1 MPEQIHAYRHRPL
14 SEILAPAAEPEAEGQ
29 TESKKEKETAP
40 AKEQESQLPEKYRG
54 KSAEEIAEMH
64 LNAEKRLGQLQN
76 EVGQLRGLV
85 TDLSSIQ
92 RTPQEP
98 ETTEQVE
105 VSRDEFLDDPT
116 SSINKVLS
124 HELGKRDR
132 LSEKEAAERQL
143 QMELNALTSNWDVD
157 AIVTTEEFQ
166 RFASRTPSRQQDLV
180 TAAQGEGLEQ
190 VRAARRL
197 LEDYD
202 DFVAESKPRESTQEK
217 ESPVQKAKRVA
228 TERGSNNAPIS
239 GKPRIYESDVIDLI
253 NSDPMKY
260 RSPSFQKEL
269 HEAIKEGRFVKN

>member
-1 MPEQIHAYRHRPL
+1 MPEAFRRRPL

-29 TESKKEKETAP
+29 TESKRESAP
-40 AKEQESQLPEKYRG
+40 EQKQESDLPEKYRG
-54 KSAEEIAEMH
+54 KTAAEIAEMH

-92 RTPQEP
+92 RKPQEP

-116 SSINKVLS
+116 GAVNKVLS
-124 HELGKRDR
+124 AELGKRDK

-143 QMELNALTSNWDVD
+143 QMELNALTQNWDVD

-166 RFASRTPSRQQDLV
+166 RFASRTPSRQQDLM
-180 TAAQGEGLEQ
+180 TAAQGDGLEQ

-202 DFVAESKPRESTQEK
+202 DFVAEQKARESAEK
-217 ESPVQKAKRVA
+217 TESPVEKAKRVA
-228 TERGSNNAPIS
+228 TERGSSNAPIS
-239 GKPRIYESDVIDLI
+239 GKPKIYEADVIELI
-253 NSDPMKY
+253 NSDPIKY

-269 HEAIKEGRFVKN
+269 TAAIREGRFVKN